1 MDGPERRR
9 SVGDPGRDALINGI
23 TGIMSG
29 TNAIPRLVVKIIGGK
44 QVKQFIEEPQEDT
57 SKTEDPLVEA
67 TFDDFETQGVTASA
81 RQVQDRVDSALWAAI
96 NQVPDRVCVTAP
108 SGDRSRSYIHP
119 KSHIADPGA
128 AGAAETT
135 EQTGVCE
142 DGDKAELSSAVSVQL
157 SDWQLSSLTS
167 AEDEVAALDSSSR
180 GTIHRSQITQ
190 LFLKNDVPLK
200 LPTFS
205 LLLQIFSDE
214 SDPDQCVLTGSL
226 QKTPTVHKMF
236 CISRGTSTVTE
247 TQGFS
252 FRAAEQGRNQKQLI
266 HEYDRIMNLST
277 MRINKPEPNIL
288 WPQL

>member
-23 TGIMSG
+23 PGIMSG

-67 TFDDFETQGVTASA
+67 TFDDFETQGVMASA

-119 KSHIADPGA
+119 KSHIADPEA
-128 AGAAETT
+128 AGDAGDAGTS

-142 DGDKAELSSAVSVQL
+142 DGDKAELSSAVNVQL
-157 SDWQLSSLTS
+157 SDWQLSSLTA
-167 AEDEVAALDSSSR
+167 AEDEVTALDSSSR

-205 LLLQIFSDE
+205 LLLRIFSDE
-214 SDPDQCVLTGSL
+214 SDPDQ
-226 QKTPTVHKMF
+226 TPEVAALMNP
-236 CISRGTSTVTE
+236 
-247 TQGFS
+247 GFLY
-252 FRAAEQGRNQKQLI
+252 RE
-266 HEYDRIMNLST
+266 
-277 MRINKPEPNIL
+277 
-288 WPQL
+288 